1 MYRPNRNS
9 RYSRRTQR
17 LRSTVSSPV
26 KHNPDPMEWEGGL
39 SNEEVVE
46 KAKSLKKGEKWTP
59 PVSGYCSKCEPKH
72 KQPPP
77 PGGSEPSEEP
87 EKIVEL
93 NPKAS
98 NSSSNQQQP
107 QQPKKPEKEKDDDEK
122 DVKEG
127 KDGKG
132 KKKKEKDED
141 EEAEEGEEGE
151 EESKNKGGDKR
162 KDKGES
168 EGEVEDEEESEEKG
182 KELGEERKGG
192 GGAVGEEEGEEEEEE
207 KAEEEAEEEGD
218 AETVSPED
226 VEGAKEGA
234 DDVDEEFK
242 NAETVQTDQD
252 TPFFEP
258 VVAATDPS
266 VFRDLGFISEMNTA
280 LRDWRTGFMTKHGA
294 SGSKLSVKE
303 YIRTKGEEPFI
314 SRVQQSAAGR
324 KILLIAD
331 FSGSICTMQDSY
343 KRAIVSTMEVLDGI
357 GSQTALFSFGG
368 QTGDPEAKFL
378 RVKKFE
384 EPKWLPIHAA
394 RASALEAAGGTPTD
408 KAYAGLAD
416 YIRKHKPDVTL
427 TLTDGSP
434 DDEASTIN
442 QIRSLKPNTRMVA
455 FGIGENLEGAK
466 NISEQLNK
474 FGYAKVFGVYGI
486 SGLPN
491 KVVNLIAPNR

>member
-26 KHNPDPMEWEGGL
+26 KNSPDPIQWEGGL

-77 PGGSEPSEEP
+77 PDGSEPPEEP
-87 EKIVEL
+87 EKVVEL
-93 NPKAS
+93 KPKAN

-107 QQPKKPEKEKDDDEK
+107 QPQPQQPKKPDKDDDEK
-122 DVKEG
+122 DEEEG

-151 EESKNKGGDKR
+151 EEG
-162 KDKGES
+162 KDEYDEGKDES
-168 EGEVEDEEESEEKG
+168 EGDEEEGDQEED
-182 KELGEERKGG
+182 GG
-192 GGAVGEEEGEEEEEE
+192 GGGEEEQDEDAHE
-207 KAEEEAEEEGD
+207 KRAEEAEEQEEED

-234 DDVDEEFK
+234 DDVNEEFK
-242 NAETVQTDQD
+242 NAEKVQTDQD

-266 VFRDLGFISEMNTA
+266 MFRDLGFISEMNTA

-303 YIRTKGEEPFI
+303 FIRTKGEEPFI
-314 SRVQQSAAGR
+314 SRIQQSAAGR

-368 QTGDPEAKFL
+368 QTGDPEPKFL
-378 RVKKFE
+378 KVKKFE
-384 EPKWLPIHAA
+384 EPKWLPVHAA

-434 DDEASTIN
+434 DDEASTID
-442 QIRSLKPNTRMVA
+442 QIRKLKPNTRMVA
-455 FGIGENLEGAK
+455 FGIGENPGSAQ
-466 NISEQLNK
+466 NITGQLNK

>member
-26 KHNPDPMEWEGGL
+26 KNSPDPIQWEGGL

-77 PGGSEPSEEP
+77 PDGSEPPEEP
-87 EKIVEL
+87 EKVVEL
-93 NPKAS
+93 KPKAN

-107 QQPKKPEKEKDDDEK
+107 QPQPQQPKKSDKDDDEK
-122 DVKEG
+122 DEKEG

-151 EESKNKGGDKR
+151 EEG
-162 KDKGES
+162 KDEYDEGKDES
-168 EGEVEDEEESEEKG
+168 EGD
-182 KELGEERKGG
+182 
-192 GGAVGEEEGEEEEEE
+192 
-207 KAEEEAEEEGD
+207 EEEGD
-218 AETVSPED
+218 QKEDGGGGDEEEQDEDAHEKRAEEAKEAEEQEEEDGESVSPED

-234 DDVDEEFK
+234 DDVNEEFK
-242 NAETVQTDQD
+242 NAEKVQTDQD

-266 VFRDLGFISEMNTA
+266 MFRDLGFISEMNTA

-303 YIRTKGEEPFI
+303 FIRTKGEEPFI
-314 SRVQQSAAGR
+314 SRIQQSAAGR

-384 EPKWLPIHAA
+384 EPKWLPVHAA

-466 NISEQLNK
+466 NITEQLNK
-474 FGYAKVFGVYGI
+474 FGYAKVYGVYGI

>member
-1 MYRPNRNS
+1 M
-9 RYSRRTQR
+9 Q
-17 LRSTVSSPV
+17 
-26 KHNPDPMEWEGGL
+26 WEGGL

-77 PGGSEPSEEP
+77 PDSSEPPEEP
-87 EKIVEL
+87 EKVVEL
-93 NPKAS
+93 KPKAS
-98 NSSSNQQQP
+98 NSSGNQQQP
-107 QQPKKPEKEKDDDEK
+107 QQPKKSDKDDDEK
-122 DVKEG
+122 DEKEG

-141 EEAEEGEEGE
+141 EEAEEGQAGKEESKDESSEGKDEGEGGKEESDQEEGGGGGGE
-151 EESKNKGGDKR
+151 EEQ
-162 KDKGES
+162 GE
-168 EGEVEDEEESEEKG
+168 DAH
-182 KELGEERKGG
+182 EER
-192 GGAVGEEEGEEEEEE
+192 A
-207 KAEEEAEEEGD
+207 EEAEEQEEKD
-218 AETVSPED
+218 TETVSPED

-234 DDVDEEFK
+234 DDVNEEFK
-242 NAETVQTDQD
+242 SAEKVQTDQD

-266 VFRDLGFISEMNTA
+266 MFRDLGFISEMNTA

-303 YIRTKGEEPFI
+303 FIRTKGEEPFI
-314 SRVQQSAAGR
+314 SRIQQSAAGR
-324 KILLIAD
+324 KILLVAD

-368 QTGDPEAKFL
+368 QTGDPEPKFL
-378 RVKKFE
+378 KVKKFE
-384 EPKWLPIHAA
+384 EPKWLPVHAA

-434 DDEASTIN
+434 DDEASTID
-442 QIRSLKPNTRMVA
+442 QIRKLKPNTRMVA
-455 FGIGENLEGAK
+455 FGIGENPGSAQ
-466 NISEQLNK
+466 NITGQLNK
-474 FGYAKVFGVYGI
+474 FGYAKVYGVYGI

>member
-9 RYSRRTQR
+9 RYSRRSQR

-26 KHNPDPMEWEGGL
+26 KNSPDPMQWEGGL

-77 PGGSEPSEEP
+77 SDDSGPPEEP
-87 EKIVEL
+87 EKVVEL
-93 NPKAS
+93 KPKAN

-107 QQPKKPEKEKDDDEK
+107 QPQPQQPKKPDKDDDEE
-122 DVKEG
+122 DEKEG
-127 KDGKG
+127 KDDKG

-151 EESKNKGGDKR
+151 EEG
-162 KDKGES
+162 KDEYDEGKDES
-168 EGEVEDEEESEEKG
+168 EGDEEESDQEE
-182 KELGEERKGG
+182 GG
-192 GGAVGEEEGEEEEEE
+192 GGGGEEEQGEDAHEER
-207 KAEEEAEEEGD
+207 AEEAKEAEEQEEED

-234 DDVDEEFK
+234 DDVNEEFK
-242 NAETVQTDQD
+242 NAEKVQSDQD

-266 VFRDLGFISEMNTA
+266 MFRDLGFISEMNTA

-303 YIRTKGEEPFI
+303 FIRTKGEEPFI
-314 SRVQQSAAGR
+314 SRIQQSAAGR
-324 KILLIAD
+324 KILLVAD

-343 KRAIVSTMEVLDGI
+343 KRAIISTMEVLDGI

-368 QTGDPEAKFL
+368 QTGDPEPKFL
-378 RVKKFE
+378 KVKKFE
-384 EPKWLPIHAA
+384 EPKWLPVHAA

-434 DDEASTIN
+434 DDEASTID
-442 QIRSLKPNTRMVA
+442 QIRKLKPNTRMVA
-455 FGIGENLEGAK
+455 FGIGENPGSAQ
-466 NISEQLNK
+466 NITGQLNK

>member
-26 KHNPDPMEWEGGL
+26 KNSPDPMQWEGGL

-77 PGGSEPSEEP
+77 PDSSEPPEEP
-87 EKIVEL
+87 EKVVEL
-93 NPKAS
+93 KPKGS
-98 NSSSNQQQP
+98 NSSGNQQQPQP
-107 QQPKKPEKEKDDDEK
+107 QQPKKPEQPKKPDKDKDDDEK
-122 DVKEG
+122 DEQEG

-141 EEAEEGEEGE
+141 EEAEEGEG
-151 EESKNKGGDKR
+151 
-162 KDKGES
+162 
-168 EGEVEDEEESEEKG
+168 
-182 KELGEERKGG
+182 
-192 GGAVGEEEGEEEEEE
+192 GEEEGKDEYDEGKDESEGGEEEGDQEEGGGDGGEEE
-207 KAEEEAEEEGD
+207 QDADAHEKRAKEAEEQEEED

-234 DDVDEEFK
+234 DDVNEEFK
-242 NAETVQTDQD
+242 NAEKVQTDQD

-266 VFRDLGFISEMNTA
+266 MFRDLGFISEMNTA

-303 YIRTKGEEPFI
+303 FIRTKGEEPFI
-314 SRVQQSAAGR
+314 SRIQQSAAGR
-324 KILLIAD
+324 KILLVAD

-368 QTGDPEAKFL
+368 QTGDPEPKFL
-378 RVKKFE
+378 KVKKFE
-384 EPKWLPIHAA
+384 EPKWLPVHAA

-434 DDEASTIN
+434 DDEASTID
-442 QIRSLKPNTRMVA
+442 QIRKLKPNTRMVA
-455 FGIGENLEGAK
+455 FGIGENPGSAQ
-466 NISEQLNK
+466 NITGQLNK

>member
-26 KHNPDPMEWEGGL
+26 KNSPDPMQWEGGL

-77 PGGSEPSEEP
+77 PDSSKPPEEP
-87 EKIVEL
+87 EKVVEL
-93 NPKAS
+93 KPKAS
-98 NSSSNQQQP
+98 NSSGNQQQPQP
-107 QQPKKPEKEKDDDEK
+107 QQPKKPDKDDDEK
-122 DVKEG
+122 DEQEG

-151 EESKNKGGDKR
+151 EEQ
-162 KDKGES
+162 GE
-168 EGEVEDEEESEEKG
+168 DAH
-182 KELGEERKGG
+182 EER
-192 GGAVGEEEGEEEEEE
+192 
-207 KAEEEAEEEGD
+207 AEEAREAEEQEEED

-234 DDVDEEFK
+234 DDVNEEFK
-242 NAETVQTDQD
+242 NAEKVQTDQD

-266 VFRDLGFISEMNTA
+266 MFRDLGFISEMNTA

-303 YIRTKGEEPFI
+303 FIRSKGEEPFI

-324 KILLIAD
+324 KILLVAD

-384 EPKWLPIHAA
+384 EPKWLPVHAA

-434 DDEASTIN
+434 DDEASTID
-442 QIRSLKPNTRMVA
+442 QIRKLKPNTRMVA
-455 FGIGENLEGAK
+455 FGIGENPGSAQ
-466 NISEQLNK
+466 NITGQLNK

-491 KVVNLIAPNR
+491 KVVNLIAPNRQ

>member
-1 MYRPNRNS
+1 M
-9 RYSRRTQR
+9 Q
-17 LRSTVSSPV
+17 
-26 KHNPDPMEWEGGL
+26 WEGGL

-77 PGGSEPSEEP
+77 PDSSEPTEEP
-87 EKIVEL
+87 EKVVEL
-93 NPKAS
+93 KPKAS
-98 NSSSNQQQP
+98 NSSGNQQQPQP
-107 QQPKKPEKEKDDDEK
+107 QQPKKPDKDDDEK
-122 DVKEG
+122 DEQEG

-151 EESKNKGGDKR
+151 EEG
-162 KDKGES
+162 KDEYDEGKDES
-168 EGEVEDEEESEEKG
+168 EGD
-182 KELGEERKGG
+182 
-192 GGAVGEEEGEEEEEE
+192 
-207 KAEEEAEEEGD
+207 EEEGD
-218 AETVSPED
+218 QEEDGGGGGEEEQDEDAHEKRAEEAKEAEEQEEEDGESVSPED

-234 DDVDEEFK
+234 DDVNEEFK
-242 NAETVQTDQD
+242 NAEKVQTDQD

-266 VFRDLGFISEMNTA
+266 MFRDLGFISEMNTA

-303 YIRTKGEEPFI
+303 FIRTKGEEPFI
-314 SRVQQSAAGR
+314 SRIQQSAAGR

-384 EPKWLPIHAA
+384 EPKWLPVHAA

-466 NISEQLNK
+466 NITEQLNK
-474 FGYAKVFGVYGI
+474 FGYAKVYGVYGI

>member
-1 MYRPNRNS
+1 M
-9 RYSRRTQR
+9 Q
-17 LRSTVSSPV
+17 
-26 KHNPDPMEWEGGL
+26 WEGGL

-77 PGGSEPSEEP
+77 PDSSEPTEEP
-87 EKIVEL
+87 EKVVEL
-93 NPKAS
+93 KPKA
-98 NSSSNQQQP
+98 NSSGNQQQPQP
-107 QQPKKPEKEKDDDEK
+107 QQPKKPDKDDDEK
-122 DVKEG
+122 DEKESEG
-127 KDGKG
+127 KNGKG
-132 KKKKEKDED
+132 KKKEKDED

-151 EESKNKGGDKR
+151 EEG
-162 KDKGES
+162 KDEYDEGKDES
-168 EGEVEDEEESEEKG
+168 EGGEEESDQEE
-182 KELGEERKGG
+182 GG
-192 GGAVGEEEGEEEEEE
+192 GGKEEQGEDAHEERAEEAKEQEEE
-207 KAEEEAEEEGD
+207 D

-234 DDVDEEFK
+234 DDVNEEFK

-303 YIRTKGEEPFI
+303 FIRTKGEEPFI

-324 KILLIAD
+324 KILLVAD

-368 QTGDPEAKFL
+368 QTGDPEPKFL
-378 RVKKFE
+378 KVKKFE
-384 EPKWLPIHAA
+384 EPKWLPVHAA

-434 DDEASTIN
+434 DDEASTID
-442 QIRSLKPNTRMVA
+442 QIRKLKPNTRMVA
-455 FGIGENLEGAK
+455 FGIGENPGSAQ
-466 NISEQLNK
+466 NITGQLNK
-474 FGYAKVFGVYGI
+474 FGYSKVFGVYGI

>member
-1 MYRPNRNS
+1 MRRKAKTAKARRKRKKTKTRRPKKARK
-9 RYSRRTQR
+9 RAKTR
-17 LRSTVSSPV
+17 VA
-26 KHNPDPMEWEGGL
+26 KGKDEGEGG
-39 SNEEVVE
+39 
-46 KAKSLKKGEKWTP
+46 
-59 PVSGYCSKCEPKH
+59 
-72 KQPPP
+72 
-77 PGGSEPSEEP
+77 
-87 EKIVEL
+87 
-93 NPKAS
+93 
-98 NSSSNQQQP
+98 
-107 QQPKKPEKEKDDDEK
+107 KE
-122 DVKEG
+122 EG
-127 KDGKG
+127 K
-132 KKKKEKDED
+132 
-141 EEAEEGEEGE
+141 
-151 EESKNKGGDKR
+151 
-162 KDKGES
+162 
-168 EGEVEDEEESEEKG
+168 
-182 KELGEERKGG
+182 
-192 GGAVGEEEGEEEEEE
+192 GEEEGDQEEGGGGGGEEEQGEDADEER
-207 KAEEEAEEEGD
+207 AEEAKEAEEQEEED

-234 DDVDEEFK
+234 DDVNEEFK
-242 NAETVQTDQD
+242 NAEKVQTDQD

-324 KILLIAD
+324 KILLVAD

-384 EPKWLPIHAA
+384 EPKWLPVHAA

-466 NISEQLNK
+466 NITEQLNK

>member
-1 MYRPNRNS
+1 M
-9 RYSRRTQR
+9 Q
-17 LRSTVSSPV
+17 
-26 KHNPDPMEWEGGL
+26 WEGGL

-77 PGGSEPSEEP
+77 PDGSEPPEEP
-87 EKIVEL
+87 EKVVEL
-93 NPKAS
+93 KPKAN

-107 QQPKKPEKEKDDDEK
+107 QPQPQQPKKPDKDDDEK
-122 DVKEG
+122 DEKEG

-151 EESKNKGGDKR
+151 EEG
-162 KDKGES
+162 KDEYDEGKDES
-168 EGEVEDEEESEEKG
+168 EGGEEEDDQEE
-182 KELGEERKGG
+182 GG
-192 GGAVGEEEGEEEEEE
+192 GGKEEQGEDAHEERAEEQEEE
-207 KAEEEAEEEGD
+207 D

-234 DDVDEEFK
+234 DDVNEEFK
-242 NAETVQTDQD
+242 NAEKVQTDQD

-266 VFRDLGFISEMNTA
+266 MFRDLGFISEMNTA

-303 YIRTKGEEPFI
+303 FIRTKGEEPFI
-314 SRVQQSAAGR
+314 SRIQQSAAGR
-324 KILLIAD
+324 KILLVAD

-378 RVKKFE
+378 KVKKFE
-384 EPKWLPIHAA
+384 EPKWLPVHAA

-434 DDEASTIN
+434 DDEASTID
-442 QIRSLKPNTRMVA
+442 QIRKLKPNTRMVA
-455 FGIGENLEGAK
+455 FGIGENPGSAQ
-466 NISEQLNK
+466 NITGQLNK

>member
-1 MYRPNRNS
+1 
-9 RYSRRTQR
+9 
-17 LRSTVSSPV
+17 
-26 KHNPDPMEWEGGL
+26 MEWEGGL

-77 PGGSEPSEEP
+77 PDAYEPPEEP
-87 EKIVEL
+87 EKVVEL
-93 NPKAS
+93 KPKAS

-107 QQPKKPEKEKDDDEK
+107 QPQQPKKPDKNKDEDEK
-122 DVKEG
+122 DEQEG
-127 KDGKG
+127 KDSKG

-141 EEAEEGEEGE
+141 EELEEGEEGVEEGKDESSEGKDEGEGGEEDGDRE
-151 EESKNKGGDKR
+151 EES
-162 KDKGES
+162 
-168 EGEVEDEEESEEKG
+168 
-182 KELGEERKGG
+182 GG
-192 GGAVGEEEGEEEEEE
+192 GGGEEEQGEDAHEERAEEAKEAEEQEEEE
-207 KAEEEAEEEGD
+207 

-226 VEGAKEGA
+226 VEVAKEGA
-234 DDVDEEFK
+234 DDVNDEFR
-242 NAETVQTDQD
+242 NAEKVQTDQD

-266 VFRDLGFISEMNTA
+266 VFRDLSFISEMNTA

-324 KILLIAD
+324 KILLVAD

-442 QIRSLKPNTRMVA
+442 QIRKLKPNTRMVA

-466 NISEQLNK
+466 NIAEQLNK

>member
-1 MYRPNRNS
+1 M
-9 RYSRRTQR
+9 Q
-17 LRSTVSSPV
+17 
-26 KHNPDPMEWEGGL
+26 WEGGL

-46 KAKSLKKGEKWTP
+46 KAKSLKKGQKWTP

-77 PGGSEPSEEP
+77 PDSSEPPEEP
-87 EKIVEL
+87 EKVVEL
-93 NPKAS
+93 KPKAS
-98 NSSSNQQQP
+98 NSSGNQQQPQP
-107 QQPKKPEKEKDDDEK
+107 QQPKKPDKDDDEK
-122 DVKEG
+122 DEKEG

-141 EEAEEGEEGE
+141 EEAEEGKEGE
-151 EESKNKGGDKR
+151 EEG
-162 KDKGES
+162 KDEYDEGKDES
-168 EGEVEDEEESEEKG
+168 EGGEEESDQEE
-182 KELGEERKGG
+182 GG
-192 GGAVGEEEGEEEEEE
+192 GGEEEQGEDAHEER
-207 KAEEEAEEEGD
+207 AEEAKEAEEQEEED

-234 DDVDEEFK
+234 DDVNEEFK
-242 NAETVQTDQD
+242 NAEKVQTDQD

-266 VFRDLGFISEMNTA
+266 MFRDLGFISEMNTA

-303 YIRTKGEEPFI
+303 FIRTKGEEPFI
-314 SRVQQSAAGR
+314 SRIQQSAAGR
-324 KILLIAD
+324 KILLVAD

-343 KRAIVSTMEVLDGI
+343 KRAIISTMEVLDGI

-368 QTGDPEAKFL
+368 QTGDPEPKFL
-378 RVKKFE
+378 KVKKFE
-384 EPKWLPIHAA
+384 EPKWLPVHAA

-434 DDEASTIN
+434 DDEASTID
-442 QIRSLKPNTRMVA
+442 QIRKLKPNTRMVA
-455 FGIGENLEGAK
+455 FGIGENPGSAQ
-466 NISEQLNK
+466 NITGQLNK
-474 FGYAKVFGVYGI
+474 FGYAKVFSVYGI

>member
-1 MYRPNRNS
+1 M
-9 RYSRRTQR
+9 Q
-17 LRSTVSSPV
+17 
-26 KHNPDPMEWEGGL
+26 WEGGL

-46 KAKSLKKGEKWTP
+46 KAKLLKKGEKWTP

-77 PGGSEPSEEP
+77 PDSSEPPEEP
-87 EKIVEL
+87 EKVVEL
-93 NPKAS
+93 KPKAS
-98 NSSSNQQQP
+98 NNSGNQQQPQP
-107 QQPKKPEKEKDDDEK
+107 QQPKKPDKDDDEK
-122 DVKEG
+122 DEEDG
-127 KDGKG
+127 KDGKA
-132 KKKKEKDED
+132 KKKKEKDT
-141 EEAEEGEEGE
+141 
-151 EESKNKGGDKR
+151 
-162 KDKGES
+162 
-168 EGEVEDEEESEEKG
+168 
-182 KELGEERKGG
+182 
-192 GGAVGEEEGEEEEEE
+192 
-207 KAEEEAEEEGD
+207 
-218 AETVSPED
+218 ETVSPED

-234 DDVDEEFK
+234 DDVNEEFK
-242 NAETVQTDQD
+242 NAEKVQTDQD

-266 VFRDLGFISEMNTA
+266 MFRDLGFISEMNTA

-303 YIRTKGEEPFI
+303 FIRTKGEEPFI
-314 SRVQQSAAGR
+314 SRIQQSAAGR
-324 KILLIAD
+324 KILLVAD

-368 QTGDPEAKFL
+368 QTGDPEPKFL
-378 RVKKFE
+378 KVKKFE
-384 EPKWLPIHAA
+384 EPKWLPVHAA

-434 DDEASTIN
+434 DDEASTID
-442 QIRSLKPNTRMVA
+442 QIRKLKPNTRMVA
-455 FGIGENLEGAK
+455 FGIGENPGSAQ
-466 NISEQLNK
+466 NITGQLNK

>member
-1 MYRPNRNS
+1 M
-9 RYSRRTQR
+9 Q
-17 LRSTVSSPV
+17 
-26 KHNPDPMEWEGGL
+26 WEGGL

-77 PGGSEPSEEP
+77 PDSSEPPEEP
-87 EKIVEL
+87 EKVVEL
-93 NPKAS
+93 KPKAS
-98 NSSSNQQQP
+98 NSSGNQQQPQP
-107 QQPKKPEKEKDDDEK
+107 QQPKKPDKDDDEK
-122 DVKEG
+122 DEKEG

-141 EEAEEGEEGE
+141 EEAEEGKEGE
-151 EESKNKGGDKR
+151 EEG
-162 KDKGES
+162 KDEYDEGKDES
-168 EGEVEDEEESEEKG
+168 EGGEEESDQEE
-182 KELGEERKGG
+182 GG
-192 GGAVGEEEGEEEEEE
+192 GGEEEQGEDAHEER
-207 KAEEEAEEEGD
+207 AEEAKEAEEQEEED

-234 DDVDEEFK
+234 DDVNEEFK
-242 NAETVQTDQD
+242 NAEKVQTDQD

-266 VFRDLGFISEMNTA
+266 MFRDLGFISEMNTA

-303 YIRTKGEEPFI
+303 FIRTKGEEPFI
-314 SRVQQSAAGR
+314 SRIQQSAAGR
-324 KILLIAD
+324 KILLVAD

-384 EPKWLPIHAA
+384 EPKWLPVHAA

-434 DDEASTIN
+434 DDEASTID
-442 QIRSLKPNTRMVA
+442 QIRKLKPNTKMVA
-455 FGIGENLEGAK
+455 FGIGENPGSAQ
-466 NISEQLNK
+466 NITGQLNK
-474 FGYAKVFGVYGI
+474 FGYAKVFSVYGI

>member
-26 KHNPDPMEWEGGL
+26 KNSPDPMQWEGGL

-77 PGGSEPSEEP
+77 PDGSEPPEEP
-87 EKIVEL
+87 EKVVEL
-93 NPKAS
+93 KPKAS

-107 QQPKKPEKEKDDDEK
+107 HNHSNQRNQNKDDDEK
-122 DVKEG
+122 DEKEG

-151 EESKNKGGDKR
+151 EEG
-162 KDKGES
+162 KDECDEGKDES
-168 EGEVEDEEESEEKG
+168 EGGEEESDQEE
-182 KELGEERKGG
+182 GG
-192 GGAVGEEEGEEEEEE
+192 GGGGEEEQGEDAHEER
-207 KAEEEAEEEGD
+207 AEEAKEAEEQEEED

-234 DDVDEEFK
+234 DDVNEEFK
-242 NAETVQTDQD
+242 NAEKVQTDQD

-266 VFRDLGFISEMNTA
+266 MFRDLGFISEMNTA

-303 YIRTKGEEPFI
+303 FIRTKGEEPFI
-314 SRVQQSAAGR
+314 SRIQQSAAGR
-324 KILLIAD
+324 KILLVAD

-368 QTGDPEAKFL
+368 QTGDPEPKFL

-384 EPKWLPIHAA
+384 EPKWLPVHAA

-434 DDEASTIN
+434 DDEASTID
-442 QIRSLKPNTRMVA
+442 QIRKLKPNTRMVA
-455 FGIGENLEGAK
+455 FGIGENPGSAQ
-466 NISEQLNK
+466 NITGQLNK

>member
-1 MYRPNRNS
+1 M
-9 RYSRRTQR
+9 QW
-17 LRSTVSSPV
+17 
-26 KHNPDPMEWEGGL
+26 EGGEGGL

-77 PGGSEPSEEP
+77 PDSAEPPEEP
-87 EKIVEL
+87 EKVVEL
-93 NPKAS
+93 KPKAS
-98 NSSSNQQQP
+98 NSSGNQQQHQPQP
-107 QQPKKPEKEKDDDEK
+107 QQPKKPDKDDDEK
-122 DVKEG
+122 DEKED
-127 KDGKG
+127 KDDKG
-132 KKKKEKDED
+132 KKKKEKDES
-141 EEAEEGEEGE
+141 EEAEEGEKEGIDESGEVTDEGE
-151 EESKNKGGDKR
+151 G
-162 KDKGES
+162 
-168 EGEVEDEEESEEKG
+168 G
-182 KELGEERKGG
+182 KEEGK
-192 GGAVGEEEGEEEEEE
+192 GEEEGDQEEGGGGGGEEEQGEDADEER
-207 KAEEEAEEEGD
+207 AEEAKEAEEQEEEDG
-218 AETVSPED
+218 ETVSPED

-234 DDVDEEFK
+234 DDVNEEFK
-242 NAETVQTDQD
+242 NAEKVQTDQD
-252 TPFFEP
+252 TPFFES

-266 VFRDLGFISEMNTA
+266 VFRDLSFISEMNTA

-314 SRVQQSAAGR
+314 SRIQQSAAGR
-324 KILLIAD
+324 KILLVAD

-357 GSQTALFSFGG
+357 GSQTAMFSFGG
-368 QTGDPEAKFL
+368 QTGDPQAKFL

-384 EPKWLPIHAA
+384 EPKWLPVHAA

-455 FGIGENLEGAK
+455 FGIGENLERAK
-466 NISEQLNK
+466 NITEQLNK

>member
-26 KHNPDPMEWEGGL
+26 KNSPDPMQWEGGL

-77 PGGSEPSEEP
+77 SDDSEPPEEP
-87 EKIVEL
+87 EKVVEL
-93 NPKAS
+93 KPKAS

-107 QQPKKPEKEKDDDEK
+107 QPQPQQPKKPDKDDDEE
-122 DVKEG
+122 DEKEG
-127 KDGKG
+127 KDDKG

-151 EESKNKGGDKR
+151 G
-162 KDKGES
+162 KDECDEGKDES
-168 EGEVEDEEESEEKG
+168 EGGEEESDQEE
-182 KELGEERKGG
+182 EGG
-192 GGAVGEEEGEEEEEE
+192 GGGGEEKQGEDAHEER
-207 KAEEEAEEEGD
+207 AEEAKEAEEQEEED

-234 DDVDEEFK
+234 DDVNEEFK
-242 NAETVQTDQD
+242 NAEKVQTDQD

-258 VVAATDPS
+258 VVAATDPT

-384 EPKWLPIHAA
+384 EPKWLPVHAA

-408 KAYAGLAD
+408 KAYAGLAE

>member
-26 KHNPDPMEWEGGL
+26 KNSPDPIQWEGGL

-77 PGGSEPSEEP
+77 PDGSEPPEEP
-87 EKIVEL
+87 EKVVEL
-93 NPKAS
+93 KPKAS

-107 QQPKKPEKEKDDDEK
+107 QPQPQQPKKPDKDDDEK
-122 DVKEG
+122 DEEEG

-151 EESKNKGGDKR
+151 EEG
-162 KDKGES
+162 KDEYDEGKDES
-168 EGEVEDEEESEEKG
+168 EG
-182 KELGEERKGG
+182 
-192 GGAVGEEEGEEEEEE
+192 GEEEGDQEEDGGGGDEEEQDEDAHE
-207 KAEEEAEEEGD
+207 KRAEEAKEAEEQEEED
-218 AETVSPED
+218 AETFSPED

-234 DDVDEEFK
+234 DDVNEEFK
-242 NAETVQTDQD
+242 NAEKVQTDQD

-266 VFRDLGFISEMNTA
+266 MFRDLGFISEMNTA

-303 YIRTKGEEPFI
+303 FIRTKGEEPFI
-314 SRVQQSAAGR
+314 SRIQQSAAGR
-324 KILLIAD
+324 KILLVAD

-368 QTGDPEAKFL
+368 QTGDPEPKFL
-378 RVKKFE
+378 KVKKFE
-384 EPKWLPIHAA
+384 EPKWLPVHAA
-394 RASALEAAGGTPTD
+394 RASALEAAGELLPT
-408 KAYAGLAD
+408 K
-416 YIRKHKPDVTL
+416 L
-427 TLTDGSP
+427 TLDWPTTSG
-434 DDEASTIN
+434 
-442 QIRSLKPNTRMVA
+442 NT
-455 FGIGENLEGAK
+455 N
-466 NISEQLNK
+466 
-474 FGYAKVFGVYGI
+474 
-486 SGLPN
+486 PT
-491 KVVNLIAPNR
+491 

>member
-26 KHNPDPMEWEGGL
+26 KNSPDPIQWEGGL

-77 PGGSEPSEEP
+77 PDSSEPPEEP
-87 EKIVEL
+87 EKVVEL
-93 NPKAS
+93 KPKAS
-98 NSSSNQQQP
+98 NSSGNQQQPQP
-107 QQPKKPEKEKDDDEK
+107 QQPKKPDKDDDEK
-122 DVKEG
+122 DEQEG

-141 EEAEEGEEGE
+141 EEAEEGKEGE
-151 EESKNKGGDKR
+151 EEG
-162 KDKGES
+162 KDEYDEGKDES
-168 EGEVEDEEESEEKG
+168 EGGEEESDQEE
-182 KELGEERKGG
+182 GG
-192 GGAVGEEEGEEEEEE
+192 GGKEEQGEDAHEER
-207 KAEEEAEEEGD
+207 AEEAKEAEEQEEED

-234 DDVDEEFK
+234 DDVNEEFK
-242 NAETVQTDQD
+242 NAEKVQTDQD

-266 VFRDLGFISEMNTA
+266 MFRDLGFISEMNTA

-303 YIRTKGEEPFI
+303 FIRTKGEEPFI
-314 SRVQQSAAGR
+314 SRIQQSAAGR
-324 KILLIAD
+324 KIILIAD

-384 EPKWLPIHAA
+384 EPKWLPVHAA

-434 DDEASTIN
+434 DDEASTID
-442 QIRSLKPNTRMVA
+442 QIRKLKPNTRMGA
-455 FGIGENLEGAK
+455 FGIGENPGSAQ
-466 NISEQLNK
+466 NITGQLNK

-486 SGLPN
+486 SGLREN
-491 KVVNLIAPNR
+491 G

>member
-1 MYRPNRNS
+1 M
-9 RYSRRTQR
+9 Q
-17 LRSTVSSPV
+17 
-26 KHNPDPMEWEGGL
+26 WEGGL

-77 PGGSEPSEEP
+77 PDGSEPPEEP
-87 EKIVEL
+87 EKVVEL
-93 NPKAS
+93 KPKAS
-98 NSSSNQQQP
+98 NSSSNQQQQQPQP
-107 QQPKKPEKEKDDDEK
+107 QQPKKPDKDDDEK
-122 DVKEG
+122 DEKEG

-141 EEAEEGEEGE
+141 EEAEEGEKEGIGKSGEVKDEGE
-151 EESKNKGGDKR
+151 G
-162 KDKGES
+162 
-168 EGEVEDEEESEEKG
+168 G
-182 KELGEERKGG
+182 KEEGK
-192 GGAVGEEEGEEEEEE
+192 GEEEGDQEEGGGGGGEEEQGEDAHEER
-207 KAEEEAEEEGD
+207 AEEAKEAEEQEEED

-234 DDVDEEFK
+234 DDVNEEFK
-242 NAETVQTDQD
+242 NAEKVQTDQD

-314 SRVQQSAAGR
+314 SRIQQSAAGR
-324 KILLIAD
+324 KILLVAD

-384 EPKWLPIHAA
+384 EPKWLPVHAA

-466 NISEQLNK
+466 NITEQLNK

>member
-1 MYRPNRNS
+1 M
-9 RYSRRTQR
+9 Q
-17 LRSTVSSPV
+17 
-26 KHNPDPMEWEGGL
+26 WEGGL

-46 KAKSLKKGEKWTP
+46 KAKSLKKGQKWTP

-77 PGGSEPSEEP
+77 PDSSEPPEEP
-87 EKIVEL
+87 EKVVEL
-93 NPKAS
+93 KPKAS
-98 NSSSNQQQP
+98 NSSGNQQQPQP
-107 QQPKKPEKEKDDDEK
+107 QQPKKPDKDDDEK
-122 DVKEG
+122 DEKEG

-141 EEAEEGEEGE
+141 EEAEEGKEGE
-151 EESKNKGGDKR
+151 EEG
-162 KDKGES
+162 KDEYDEGKDES
-168 EGEVEDEEESEEKG
+168 EGGEEESDQEE
-182 KELGEERKGG
+182 GG
-192 GGAVGEEEGEEEEEE
+192 GGEEEQGEDAHEER
-207 KAEEEAEEEGD
+207 AEEAKEAEEQEEED

-234 DDVDEEFK
+234 DDVNEEFK
-242 NAETVQTDQD
+242 NAEKVQTDQD

-266 VFRDLGFISEMNTA
+266 MFRDLGFISEMNTA

-303 YIRTKGEEPFI
+303 FIRTKGEEPFI
-314 SRVQQSAAGR
+314 SRIQQSAAGR
-324 KILLIAD
+324 KILLVAD

-384 EPKWLPIHAA
+384 EPKWLPVHAA

-434 DDEASTIN
+434 DDEASTID
-442 QIRSLKPNTRMVA
+442 QIRKLKPNTRMVA
-455 FGIGENLEGAK
+455 FGIGENPGSAQ
-466 NISEQLNK
+466 NITGQLNK

>member
-17 LRSTVSSPV
+17 LRSTVSSPI
-26 KHNPDPMEWEGGL
+26 KNSPDPMQWEGGL
-39 SNEEVVE
+39 STEEVVE
-46 KAKSLKKGEKWTP
+46 KAKSLKKGQKWTP

-77 PGGSEPSEEP
+77 PDSSEPPEEP
-87 EKIVEL
+87 EKVVEL
-93 NPKAS
+93 KPKAS
-98 NSSSNQQQP
+98 NSSGNQQQPQP
-107 QQPKKPEKEKDDDEK
+107 QQPKKPDKDDDEK
-122 DVKEG
+122 DEKEG

-141 EEAEEGEEGE
+141 EEAEEGKEGE
-151 EESKNKGGDKR
+151 EEQ
-162 KDKGES
+162 GE
-168 EGEVEDEEESEEKG
+168 DAH
-182 KELGEERKGG
+182 EER
-192 GGAVGEEEGEEEEEE
+192 
-207 KAEEEAEEEGD
+207 AEEAKEAEEQEEED

-234 DDVDEEFK
+234 DDVNEEFK
-242 NAETVQTDQD
+242 NAEKVQTDQD

-266 VFRDLGFISEMNTA
+266 MFRDLGFISEMNTA

-303 YIRTKGEEPFI
+303 FIRTKGEEPFI
-314 SRVQQSAAGR
+314 SRIQQSAAGR
-324 KILLIAD
+324 KILLVAD

-368 QTGDPEAKFL
+368 QTGDPEPKFL

-384 EPKWLPIHAA
+384 EPKWLPVHAA

-434 DDEASTIN
+434 DDEASTID
-442 QIRSLKPNTRMVA
+442 QIRKLKPNTRMVA
-455 FGIGENLEGAK
+455 FGIGENPGSAQ
-466 NISEQLNK
+466 NITGQLNK
-474 FGYAKVFGVYGI
+474 FGYAKVFSVYGI

>member
-26 KHNPDPMEWEGGL
+26 KNSPDPMQWEGGL

-77 PGGSEPSEEP
+77 PDSSEPPEEP
-87 EKIVEL
+87 EKVVEL
-93 NPKAS
+93 KPKAS

-107 QQPKKPEKEKDDDEK
+107 QQPKKPDKDDDEK
-122 DVKEG
+122 DEKEG

-141 EEAEEGEEGE
+141 EEAEEGEG
-151 EESKNKGGDKR
+151 
-162 KDKGES
+162 
-168 EGEVEDEEESEEKG
+168 
-182 KELGEERKGG
+182 
-192 GGAVGEEEGEEEEEE
+192 GEEEGDQEEGGGGGGEEEQGEDAHEER
-207 KAEEEAEEEGD
+207 AEEAKEAEEQEEED

-226 VEGAKEGA
+226 VEGAKEGT
-234 DDVDEEFK
+234 DDVNEEFK
-242 NAETVQTDQD
+242 NAEKVQTDQD

-303 YIRTKGEEPFI
+303 YIRSKGEEPFI
-314 SRVQQSAAGR
+314 SRIQQSAAGR

-384 EPKWLPIHAA
+384 EPKWLPVHAA

-466 NISEQLNK
+466 NITEQLNK

>member
-26 KHNPDPMEWEGGL
+26 KNSPDPIQWEGGL

-77 PGGSEPSEEP
+77 PDGSEPPEEP
-87 EKIVEL
+87 EKVVEL
-93 NPKAS
+93 KPKAS
-98 NSSSNQQQP
+98 NSSGNQQQPQP
-107 QQPKKPEKEKDDDEK
+107 QQPKKPDKDDDEK
-122 DVKEG
+122 DEQEG

-151 EESKNKGGDKR
+151 EEG
-162 KDKGES
+162 KDEYDEGKDES
-168 EGEVEDEEESEEKG
+168 EGDEEEGDQEED
-182 KELGEERKGG
+182 GG
-192 GGAVGEEEGEEEEEE
+192 GGGEEEQDEDAHE
-207 KAEEEAEEEGD
+207 KRAKEAEEQEEED

-234 DDVDEEFK
+234 DDVNEEFK
-242 NAETVQTDQD
+242 NAEKVQTDQD

-266 VFRDLGFISEMNTA
+266 MFRDLGFISEMNTA

-303 YIRTKGEEPFI
+303 FIRTKGEEPFI
-314 SRVQQSAAGR
+314 SRIQQSAAGR
-324 KILLIAD
+324 KILLVAD

-384 EPKWLPIHAA
+384 EPKWLPVHAA

-416 YIRKHKPDVTL
+416 YIRKHKPEVTL

-434 DDEASTIN
+434 DDEASTID
-442 QIRSLKPNTRMVA
+442 QIRKLKPNTRMVA
-455 FGIGENLEGAK
+455 FGIGENPGSAQ
-466 NISEQLNK
+466 NITGQLNK

>member
-26 KHNPDPMEWEGGL
+26 KNSPDPIQWEGGL

-77 PGGSEPSEEP
+77 PDGSEPPEEP
-87 EKIVEL
+87 EKVVEL
-93 NPKAS
+93 KPKAS
-98 NSSSNQQQP
+98 NSSGNQQQPQP
-107 QQPKKPEKEKDDDEK
+107 QQPKKPDKDDDEK
-122 DVKEG
+122 DEQEG

-151 EESKNKGGDKR
+151 EEG
-162 KDKGES
+162 KDEYDEGKDES
-168 EGEVEDEEESEEKG
+168 EGDEEEGDQEED
-182 KELGEERKGG
+182 GG
-192 GGAVGEEEGEEEEEE
+192 GGGEEEQDEDAHE
-207 KAEEEAEEEGD
+207 KRAEEAKEAEEQEEED

-234 DDVDEEFK
+234 DDVNEEFK
-242 NAETVQTDQD
+242 NAEKVQTDQD

-266 VFRDLGFISEMNTA
+266 MFRDLGFISEMNTA

-303 YIRTKGEEPFI
+303 FIRTKGEEPFI
-314 SRVQQSAAGR
+314 SRIQQSAAGR

-368 QTGDPEAKFL
+368 QTGDPEPKFL
-378 RVKKFE
+378 KVKKFE
-384 EPKWLPIHAA
+384 EPKWLPVHAA

-416 YIRKHKPDVTL
+416 YIRKHKPEVTL

-434 DDEASTIN
+434 DDEASTID
-442 QIRSLKPNTRMVA
+442 QIRKLKPNTRMVA
-455 FGIGENLEGAK
+455 FGIGENPGSAQ
-466 NISEQLNK
+466 NITGQLNK

>member
-1 MYRPNRNS
+1 M
-9 RYSRRTQR
+9 Q
-17 LRSTVSSPV
+17 L
-26 KHNPDPMEWEGGL
+26 EGGL

-72 KQPPP
+72 KQPPSP
-77 PGGSEPSEEP
+77 DGSEPPEEP
-87 EKIVEL
+87 EKVVEL
-93 NPKAS
+93 KPKAS
-98 NSSSNQQQP
+98 NSSNQQQP
-107 QQPKKPEKEKDDDEK
+107 QQPKKPRNDKDDDEK
-122 DVKEG
+122 DENED
-127 KDGKG
+127 KDDKG

-141 EEAEEGEEGE
+141 EEAEESEKEGIDESGEVKEEDEGGKEEG
-151 EESKNKGGDKR
+151 K
-162 KDKGES
+162 
-168 EGEVEDEEESEEKG
+168 
-182 KELGEERKGG
+182 
-192 GGAVGEEEGEEEEEE
+192 GEEEGDQEEESDQEEGGGDEEE
-207 KAEEEAEEEGD
+207 QGEDAHEERAKEAKEAKEQEEEDG
-218 AETVSPED
+218 ETVSPED

-234 DDVDEEFK
+234 DDVNEEFK
-242 NAETVQTDQD
+242 NAEKVQTDQD

-266 VFRDLGFISEMNTA
+266 MFRDLGFISEMNTA

-303 YIRTKGEEPFI
+303 FIRTKGEEPFI
-314 SRVQQSAAGR
+314 SRIQQSAAGR
-324 KILLIAD
+324 KILLVAD

-368 QTGDPEAKFL
+368 QTGDPEPKFL

-384 EPKWLPIHAA
+384 EPKWLPVHAA

-434 DDEASTIN
+434 DDEASTID
-442 QIRSLKPNTRMVA
+442 QIRKLKPNTRMVA
-455 FGIGENLEGAK
+455 FGIGENPGSAQ
-466 NISEQLNK
+466 NITGQLNK

>member
-1 MYRPNRNS
+1 M
-9 RYSRRTQR
+9 Q
-17 LRSTVSSPV
+17 
-26 KHNPDPMEWEGGL
+26 WEGGL

-77 PGGSEPSEEP
+77 SDDSEPPEEP
-87 EKIVEL
+87 EKVVEL
-93 NPKAS
+93 KPKAS

-107 QQPKKPEKEKDDDEK
+107 QPQPQQPKKPDKDKDDDEE
-122 DVKEG
+122 DEKEG
-127 KDGKG
+127 KDDKG

-151 EESKNKGGDKR
+151 G
-162 KDKGES
+162 KDECDEGKDES
-168 EGEVEDEEESEEKG
+168 EGGEEESDQEE
-182 KELGEERKGG
+182 EGG
-192 GGAVGEEEGEEEEEE
+192 GGGGEEKQGEDAHEER
-207 KAEEEAEEEGD
+207 AEEAKEAEEQEEED

-234 DDVDEEFK
+234 DDVNEEFK
-242 NAETVQTDQD
+242 NAEKVQTDQD

-258 VVAATDPS
+258 VVAATDPT

-384 EPKWLPIHAA
+384 EPKWLPVHAA

-408 KAYAGLAD
+408 KAYAGLAE

>member
-1 MYRPNRNS
+1 M
-9 RYSRRTQR
+9 Q
-17 LRSTVSSPV
+17 
-26 KHNPDPMEWEGGL
+26 WEGGL

-77 PGGSEPSEEP
+77 PDSSEPPEEP
-87 EKIVEL
+87 EKVVEL
-93 NPKAS
+93 KPNAS

-107 QQPKKPEKEKDDDEK
+107 QPQPQQPKKPDKDKDDDEK
-122 DVKEG
+122 DEKEG
-127 KDGKG
+127 KDDKG

-151 EESKNKGGDKR
+151 EEG
-162 KDKGES
+162 KDEYDEGKDES
-168 EGEVEDEEESEEKG
+168 EGGEEESDQEE
-182 KELGEERKGG
+182 GG
-192 GGAVGEEEGEEEEEE
+192 GGGGEEEQGEDAHEER
-207 KAEEEAEEEGD
+207 AEEAKEAEEQEEED

-234 DDVDEEFK
+234 DDVNEEFK
-242 NAETVQTDQD
+242 NAEKVQTDQD

-266 VFRDLGFISEMNTA
+266 MFRDLGFISEMNTA

-303 YIRTKGEEPFI
+303 FIRTKGEEPFI
-314 SRVQQSAAGR
+314 SRIQQSAAGR
-324 KILLIAD
+324 KILLVAD

-384 EPKWLPIHAA
+384 EPKWLPVHAA

-442 QIRSLKPNTRMVA
+442 QIRKLKPNTRMVA
-455 FGIGENLEGAK
+455 FGIGENLESAK
-466 NISEQLNK
+466 NITEQLNK

>member
-1 MYRPNRNS
+1 MS
-9 RYSRRTQR
+9 R
-17 LRSTVSSPV
+17 
-26 KHNPDPMEWEGGL
+26 
-39 SNEEVVE
+39 
-46 KAKSLKKGEKWTP
+46 KAKTA
-59 PVSGYCSKCEPKH
+59 
-72 KQPPP
+72 
-77 PGGSEPSEEP
+77 
-87 EKIVEL
+87 
-93 NPKAS
+93 KARR
-98 NSSSNQQQP
+98 
-107 QQPKKPEKEKDDDEK
+107 
-122 DVKEG
+122 
-127 KDGKG
+127 
-132 KKKKEKDED
+132 KKEKDED

-151 EESKNKGGDKR
+151 EEGKDEATKGKTKAKVARKRASK
-162 KDKGES
+162 
-168 EGEVEDEEESEEKG
+168 EEE
-182 KELGEERKGG
+182 GG
-192 GGAVGEEEGEEEEEE
+192 GGGGEEEQGEDAHEER
-207 KAEEEAEEEGD
+207 AEEAKEAEEQEEED

-234 DDVDEEFK
+234 DDVNEEFK
-242 NAETVQTDQD
+242 NAEKVQTDQD

-266 VFRDLGFISEMNTA
+266 MFRDLGFISEMNTA

-303 YIRTKGEEPFI
+303 FIRTKGEEPFI

-324 KILLIAD
+324 KILLVAD

-384 EPKWLPIHAA
+384 EPKWLPVHAA

-442 QIRSLKPNTRMVA
+442 QIRKLKPNTKMVA

-466 NISEQLNK
+466 NITEQLNK

>member
-1 MYRPNRNS
+1 M
-9 RYSRRTQR
+9 Q
-17 LRSTVSSPV
+17 
-26 KHNPDPMEWEGGL
+26 WEGGL

-77 PGGSEPSEEP
+77 PDSSEPPEEP
-87 EKIVEL
+87 EKVVEL
-93 NPKAS
+93 KPKAN

-107 QQPKKPEKEKDDDEK
+107 QPQPQQPKKPDKDDDEK
-122 DVKEG
+122 DEQEG

-141 EEAEEGEEGE
+141 EEAEEGQAGKEESKDESSEGKDESEGGEEEGKEESDQEEGGGGEGE
-151 EESKNKGGDKR
+151 EEQ
-162 KDKGES
+162 GE
-168 EGEVEDEEESEEKG
+168 DAH
-182 KELGEERKGG
+182 EER
-192 GGAVGEEEGEEEEEE
+192 A
-207 KAEEEAEEEGD
+207 EEAEEQEEED
-218 AETVSPED
+218 TETVSPED

-234 DDVDEEFK
+234 DDVNEEFK
-242 NAETVQTDQD
+242 NAEKVQTDQD

-266 VFRDLGFISEMNTA
+266 MFRDLGFISEMNTA

-303 YIRTKGEEPFI
+303 FIRTKGEEPFI

-324 KILLIAD
+324 KILLVAD

-368 QTGDPEAKFL
+368 QTGDPEPKFL

-384 EPKWLPIHAA
+384 EPKWLPVHAA

-455 FGIGENLEGAK
+455 FGIGENPGSAQ
-466 NISEQLNK
+466 NITGQLNK

>member
-26 KHNPDPMEWEGGL
+26 KNSPDPMQWEGGL

-77 PGGSEPSEEP
+77 PDSSEPPEEP
-87 EKIVEL
+87 EKVVEL
-93 NPKAS
+93 KPKAS
-98 NSSSNQQQP
+98 NSSGSQQQP
-107 QQPKKPEKEKDDDEK
+107 QQPKKPDKDDDEK
-122 DVKEG
+122 DEQEG

-151 EESKNKGGDKR
+151 EEG
-162 KDKGES
+162 KDEYDEGKDES
-168 EGEVEDEEESEEKG
+168 EGD
-182 KELGEERKGG
+182 
-192 GGAVGEEEGEEEEEE
+192 
-207 KAEEEAEEEGD
+207 EEEGD
-218 AETVSPED
+218 QEEDGGGGGEEEQDEDAHEKRAEEAKEAEEQEEEDGESVSPED

-234 DDVDEEFK
+234 DDVNEEFK
-242 NAETVQTDQD
+242 NAEKVQTDQD

-266 VFRDLGFISEMNTA
+266 MFRDLGFISEMNTA

-303 YIRTKGEEPFI
+303 FIRTKGEEPFI
-314 SRVQQSAAGR
+314 SRIQQSAAGR
-324 KILLIAD
+324 KILLVAD

-368 QTGDPEAKFL
+368 QTGDPEPKFL
-378 RVKKFE
+378 KVKKFE
-384 EPKWLPIHAA
+384 EPKWLPVHAA

-434 DDEASTIN
+434 DDEASTID
-442 QIRSLKPNTRMVA
+442 QIRKLKPNTRMVA
-455 FGIGENLEGAK
+455 FGIGENPGSAQ
-466 NISEQLNK
+466 NITGQLNK